1 MIQVTQMNL
10 SPSNSS
16 NNTRYEDY
24 WMNYINNIESE
35 SNENNDEELSPED
48 QMLLDEQI
56 DYEGYLDDCYEREIE
71 ADYQRFLDHLYNPSY
86 VK

>member
-1 MIQVTQMNL
+1 MIQVIQMNL
-10 SPSNSS
+10 SPFNNS

-24 WMNYINNIESE
+24 WMNYINNIEAESE
-35 SNENNDEELSPED
+35 ENDDEELNPED

-56 DYEGYLDDCYEREIE
+56 DYEGYLDDCYEKEIE
-71 ADYQRFLDHLYNPSY
+71 ADCQRFLDHLYNPSY

>member
-10 SPSNSS
+10 FLSDSS
-16 NNTRYEDY
+16 DNIRYEDY
-24 WMNYINNIESE
+24 WMNYINNIETESE
-35 SNENNDEELSPED
+35 EDNDEELNPED

-71 ADYQRFLDHLYNPSY
+71 ADCQRFLDHLYNPSY

>member
-10 SPSNSS
+10 SPSDSS
-16 NNTRYEDY
+16 NNTHYEDY

-35 SNENNDEELSPED
+35 SEEDEEELNQEN